1 MVSDARSTMH
11 AGEETCSSIVRTLE
25 RGETRLRAGSRAL
38 RMVVCTAA
46 VALVTGIVVLA
57 QDPATPSQ
65 AAPPNVG
72 LSDLA
77 AMTFSCPQAALNS
90 AAREAA
96 AVPSEGTYQF
106 SYFRIVNDA
115 HHATFE
121 VHFKSNYVGEPELR
135 YCVAL
140 YCQQGWD
147 PKTAKTTATL
157 MVDQHDRK
165 GRITRAAEC
174 GMPMQMKGQKRR

>member
-1 MVSDARSTMH
+1 M
-11 AGEETCSSIVRTLE
+11 
-25 RGETRLRAGSRAL
+25 RG
-38 RMVVCTAA
+38 
-46 VALVTGIVVLA
+46 VTGVVMLA
-57 QDPATPSQ
+57 QDIG
-65 AAPPNVG
+65 AAPQAVPPSAG

-96 AVPSEGTYQF
+96 AAPSEGTYQF

-121 VHFKSNYVGEPELR
+121 VHFKSNYVGEPELK

-147 PKTAKTTATL
+147 PRTAKTTVTL
-157 MVDQHDRK
+157 MMDQRDRK
-165 GRITRAAEC
+165 GRVTSAAEC
-174 GMPMQMKGQKRR
+174 GMPMQMKGRKTR

>member
-1 MVSDARSTMH
+1 M
-11 AGEETCSSIVRTLE
+11 
-25 RGETRLRAGSRAL
+25 RADRRAL
-38 RMVVCTAA
+38 RVMVSMVAA
-46 VALVTGIVVLA
+46 TLVAGVVTFA
-57 QDPATPSQ
+57 QDTGSASQ
-65 AAPPNVG
+65 AAPIAG

-77 AMTFSCPQAALNS
+77 AMTFSCPQAGLNA

-96 AVPSEGTYQF
+96 IVPSQGTYQF

-121 VHFKSNYVGEPELR
+121 VHFKSNYVGEPELK

-147 PKTAKTTATL
+147 PRTAKTTVTP
-157 MVDQHDRK
+157 MTDQPARK
-165 GRITRAAEC
+165 GQMAHGAEC
-174 GMPMQMKGQKRR
+174 GMPVQTKGRPKR